1 MNTEYDCC
9 ICYDTIEPTENTIE
23 PTENQR
29 VQGNLFR
36 LKNCKHLFHNNC
48 LEKHIETNNR
58 LCPMCRTELEENE
71 LEENELV
78 EPKDEWMIN
87 PSTKRRIKI
96 GGKTWNYLKNS
107 GVL

>member
-1 MNTEYDCC
+1 MGVSLFPSPKSDFLTFMNWHLDM
-9 ICYDTIEPTENTIE
+9 P
-23 PTENQR
+23 QR
-29 VQGNLFR
+29 QLELF
-36 LKNCKHLFHNNC
+36 
-48 LEKHIETNNR
+48 
-58 LCPMCRTELEENE
+58 PELEENE

>member
-1 MNTEYDCC
+1 
-9 ICYDTIEPTENTIE
+9 
-23 PTENQR
+23 
-29 VQGNLFR
+29 
-36 LKNCKHLFHNNC
+36 
-48 LEKHIETNNR
+48 
-58 LCPMCRTELEENE
+58 MCRTELEENELEENELEENE